1 VWTIGISFS
10 SLFYAPPGVG
20 VKITGGISTHAGGD
34 FVTGLVVLVA
44 LILWGAAA
52 ATTAKEETV
61 TLAVTGMT

>member
-1 VWTIGISFS
+1 MQRRKV
-10 SLFYAPPGVG
+10 
-20 VKITGGISTHAGGD
+20 H